1 MVRRAGGSAGARH
14 HASGDDAHDHH
25 KHKHHKHHKHHDDE
39 FEDDPDEVKVARN
52 IFPPSW
58 IPQAADA
65 AHTKI
70 GPGEIVRNH
79 GVPPAVFTAMLDKDV
94 LEEVSCKSMPFTL
107 LLVFAYSCV
116 VIENDNAPQVNA
128 VEDSIAFDIGEN
140 ANFAIV
146 GPMGFK
152 SVWDV
157 NSYQDFYSWLKN
169 GLVPLIFVQSR
180 GFSENYF
187 ENDPLSMLNASYP
200 GDPWRTQDILEEL
213 ESRPWLNNDTR
224 RGLYINH
231 NRIVGGLRLSQE
243 RFEEDPEIEWEC
255 ASPNAL
261 KPVYNMKCVGGF
273 GYELDPEM
281 LDARQ
286 TAEDQRLREVWL
298 LAEWPIETIQNMV
311 WRLES
316 GMWNEAEGRES
327 FQSDWLDKRTKKVE
341 VALPIYNAEYGMHA
355 MIHINFFFSRA
366 GHIWKAIIPMS
377 TFADLLD
384 RPFKIAADVTFI
396 ICLLKM
402 LFQEA
407 ILVYRIV
414 RAKGVVGIF
423 GEFMQPQNMLD
434 IVGVLAGSAVVTMMG
449 FMFKFVGDLN
459 SAGYLLGLPG
469 DNPEAMED
477 YIWELENVIHFYHK
491 LRLVM
496 AAYPLVIVFKLFKT
510 FSAQDRLAVVTN
522 SLNKA
527 SVDLFH
533 FLIVFMAIFGIYA
546 IAAVSL
552 FGHSVDDMATMSRTM
567 TSTFLAMLGDFDWD
581 EVKVAGRLEAGIW
594 FWTFMLLVS
603 MILMNMLIAIVMDA
617 YSEVKDGAKDSKTM
631 GEEILLLM
639 RRTIGER
646 AMLRNTIGLCLKKC
660 RISTIDA
667 SVPLME
673 ICIVVKG
680 KDHALKTKKKRD
692 IAKYKEWQEQAYHHK
707 GGADAEDPP
716 PDPSKHPERYE
727 VPNLKVASLCAMVY
741 HLKRPQAHEL
751 LLDMVNRY
759 ATTHRKSASYEDCR
773 LHLQGLLHDL
783 KALKHTTRECL
794 TSPNTQVP
802 DKSFLVRCAVE
813 SVWVNLKPKEP
824 DHAEHIQSGE
834 APQNFEHDIAR
845 MEQELKR
852 VRAHVD
858 EELAKVS
865 GKHWQLSKV
874 REERVAL
881 ENACQVMQERAT
893 QLAVQNGQLHSRIPG
908 STQAPDDNG
917 EDLNLMQYLATE
929 QRRLD
934 TQLTSRGLDL
944 PLHSK

>member
-1 MVRRAGGSAGARH
+1 MGKRAGGAAGARH
-14 HASGDDAHDHH
+14 HSAHGHEHAAHHHHHH
-25 KHKHHKHHKHHDDE
+25 KKKHHEDE
-39 FEDDPDEVKVARN
+39 FEDDPDEVKLPRN
-52 IFPPSW
+52 GFPASW
-58 IPQAADA
+58 IPQASDA
-65 AHTKI
+65 AHAKI
-70 GPGEIVRNH
+70 GPSEVVREH
-79 GVPPAVFTAMLDKDV
+79 GVPPDVFTEMLDKDV

-107 LLVFAYSCV
+107 LLVFAYACV
-116 VIENDNAPQVNA
+116 IIENDNASQVNA

-140 ANFAIV
+140 ANFAFV

-152 SVWDV
+152 SMWDV
-157 NSYQDFYSWLKN
+157 NSYQDFWSWLKN

-187 ENDPLSMLNASYP
+187 ENDPLSMLNAS
-200 GDPWRTQDILEEL
+200 GASLQILEEL
-213 ESRPWLNNDTR
+213 ESKPWLTNDTR

-243 RFEEDPEIEWEC
+243 RLDEDPTGEIELEC
-255 ASPNAL
+255 ASPKAL
-261 KPVYNMKCVGGF
+261 KAVYNMKCVGGF
-273 GYELDPEM
+273 GYEMDPEM
-281 LDARQ
+281 WDARA
-286 TAEDQRLREVWL
+286 TAKDCSGVKCVREREQWLYEDQSIG
-298 LAEWPIETIQNMV
+298 AIQNRV
-311 WRLES
+311 WQLE
-316 GMWNEAEGRES
+316 RT
-327 FQSDWLDKRTKKVE
+327 DWLDKRTKKVE

-366 GHIWKAIIPMS
+366 GHIWKAIIPLS

-384 RPFKIAADVTFI
+384 RPFKIAADITFI
-396 ICLLKM
+396 VCLLKM

-407 ILVYRIV
+407 VLVYRVV
-414 RAKGVVGIF
+414 RAKGVVGIL
-423 GEFMQPQNMLD
+423 GEFMQPQNALD

-459 SAGYLLGLPG
+459 VAGAFLGSG
-469 DNPEAMED
+469 VKVTREVMED

-496 AAYPLVIVFKLFKT
+496 AAYPLVIVFRLFKT
-510 FSAQDRLAVVTN
+510 FSAQARLAVVTN
-522 SLNKA
+522 SLQKA
-527 SVDLFH
+527 SVDLVH
-533 FLIVFMAIFGIYA
+533 FLIVFLAIFGIYA

-552 FGHSVDDMATMSRTM
+552 FGHSVDDMTTMSRTM

-617 YSEVKDGAKDSKTM
+617 YSEVKDAAKDSKTM

-646 AMLRNTIGLCLKKC
+646 ASLRNTIGLCLKKC
-660 RISTIDA
+660 RIVTIDA

-680 KDHALKTKKKRD
+680 KDHALKVKKKRD

-707 GGADAEDPP
+707 GGASTEDAPIDPA
-716 PDPSKHPERYE
+716 KHPELYE
-727 VPNLKVASLCAMVY
+727 VPNLKVASLCKMVY
-741 HLKRPQAHEL
+741 NLQRAQAHEL

-759 ATTHRKSASYEDCR
+759 SSGHRRPASYEDCR

-794 TSPNTQVP
+794 TEPNTQVP
-802 DKSFLVRCAVE
+802 DKSFLMRCAVDG
-813 SVWVNLKPKEP
+813 VWANLKTKEP

-834 APQNFEHDIAR
+834 APQNFEQLLSS
-845 MEQELKR
+845 METELKS
-852 VRAHVD
+852 VRTHVE

-908 STQAPDDNG
+908 SAQAPDDNG
-917 EDLNLMQYLATE
+917 EALNLMQHLATE
-929 QRRLD
+929 QRRLH

-944 PLHSK
+944 RLHSK